1 VKRFLGGLGAL
12 GVLAAIWAVLIVV
25 GLVAGAFPPIR
36 PAGMAPHEAGSPL
49 DAGIATRGTPP
60 ATPGVDAGTR
70 TTPETPPTDAAA
82 GTTVPEPP
90 ETIAISAD
98 SGAGEADA
106 ATPFDARTAAVRTVV
121 CEADAVRPGLALA
134 QLVGDA
140 RPEVVVLCG
149 RTVLVLGADT
159 RDDDAAPRFA
169 QIARFERSAQGTE
182 PDATLVARSAG
193 AGDVDADGQTDL
205 VLGFADPSERARNGA
220 IFLVAREPGGGF
232 TRPRSLG
239 ALHTVALA
247 VLPLD
252 VRTGAEILAVH
263 RAQAASRRPS
273 ELWVF
278 GGGAAPGRVAQ
289 VRVGVGA
296 EALALADLDRDTH
309 PDALVVTSD
318 GPRVDVLFGDGAT
331 SFPRSAQLA
340 VQGAREAVAADVDGD
355 GVLEV
360 VLGGETTTVVR
371 PAASPAPIELLAIE
385 AARGLRL
392 LAAGDRAPDG
402 AREIVGYMHPD
413 LVALSGLTT
422 PTPTRRTLRVLHD
435 GEPMPVA
442 LAVGDVDA
450 DGRADV
456 VTLARVRGDA
466 PYELVVMPT
475 GQVPFAPAST
485 PLRDAPLSL
494 RIALR

>member
-1 VKRFLGGLGAL
+1 MKRFLGGLGAL

-25 GLVAGAFPPIR
+25 GLVAGAFPPVR
-36 PAGMAPHEAGSPL
+36 PAQPSTTQTPATR
-49 DAGIATRGTPP
+49 DAGAAAAPPQRGETRT
-60 ATPGVDAGTR
+60 DAGTR
-70 TTPETPPTDAAA
+70 TAAQPEPAAPDAGEETAETPSNSVISGDA
-82 GTTVPEPP
+82 
-90 ETIAISAD
+90 
-98 SGAGEADA
+98 GAGGADA
-106 ATPFDARTAAVRTVV
+106 ATPFDARAAAVRTVV
-121 CEADAVRPGLALA
+121 CEAEVQRPGIALA

-149 RTVLVLGADT
+149 PTVLLLGADT
-159 RDDDAAPRFA
+159 REGDVAPRFT
-169 QIARFERSAQGTE
+169 QIARFERSVQGTE
-182 PDATLVARSAG
+182 PDATLVARSVG
-193 AGDVDADGQTDL
+193 AGDVDADGNADL
-205 VLGFADPSERARNGA
+205 VLGFADPTERARNGA
-220 IFLVAREPGGGF
+220 IFLVAREPGGAF
-232 TRPRSLG
+232 ARPRSLG

-247 VLPLD
+247 VQPLD
-252 VRTGAEILAVH
+252 VRPGAEILAVH
-263 RAQAASRRPS
+263 RTQAASRRPS

-289 VRVGVGA
+289 QRVGVGA

-309 PDALVVTSD
+309 TDALVVTSD

-331 SFPRSAQLA
+331 SFPRNAQLA
-340 VQGAREAVAADVDGD
+340 VQGAREAVAADIDGD

-360 VLGGETTTVVR
+360 VLGGEATTVVR

-392 LAAGDRAPDG
+392 LATGDRAPDG

-442 LAVGDVDA
+442 LAVGDIDA

-456 VTLARVRGDA
+456 VTLARVRADA
-466 PYELVVMPT
+466 PYELVVVPT
-475 GQVPFAPAST
+475 GTTPFAREAT